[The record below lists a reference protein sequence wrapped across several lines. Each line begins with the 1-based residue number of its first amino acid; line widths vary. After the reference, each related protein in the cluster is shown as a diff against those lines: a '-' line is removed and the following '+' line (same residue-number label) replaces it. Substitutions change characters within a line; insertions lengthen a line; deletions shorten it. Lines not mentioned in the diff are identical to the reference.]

1 MNYKNDHMRK
11 DSNILIRLSS
21 NQKKLITS
29 EAKKLNISTSE
40 LIRRILING
49 IQ

>member
-1 MNYKNDHMRK
+1 MKK
-11 DSNILIRLSS
+11 DSTLLLRLSS
-21 NQKKLITS
+21 NQKKLITA